1 MSNHKVTKRTLW
13 LLVLSLSRLI
23 KSPPLFFVRLR
34 ALNRTAVSPFESK
47 ANCAFGSNGSNIL
60 SV

>member
-1 MSNHKVTKRTLW
+1 MVARLK
-13 LLVLSLSRLI
+13 LVAADQPASAFYLI
-23 KSPPLFFVRLR
+23 QLR

-47 ANCAFGSNGSNIL
+47 AKSAFGSNASNIL

>member
-1 MSNHKVTKRTLW
+1 MIARLK
-13 LLVLSLSRLI
+13 LVAADQPASAF
-23 KSPPLFFVRLR
+23 LFVQLR

-47 ANCAFGSNGSNIL
+47 ANCAFGSNASNIL